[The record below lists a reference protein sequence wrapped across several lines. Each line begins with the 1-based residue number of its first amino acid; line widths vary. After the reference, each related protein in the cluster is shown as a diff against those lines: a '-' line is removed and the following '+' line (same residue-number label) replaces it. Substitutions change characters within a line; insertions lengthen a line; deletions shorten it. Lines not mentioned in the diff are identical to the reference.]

1 MKFYSYSNENK
12 SYTKAISLT
21 DVRMVT
27 LSEGSGKSQIR
38 FSVCITFN
46 DGAIHSFEWLHEK
59 EAKKVY
65 QEILLNLL
73 NEDA

>member
-1 MKFYSYSNENK
+1 MKFYSHSNENNN
-12 SYTKAISLT
+12 YTKAISLT
-21 DVRMVT
+21 DVRMIT

-46 DGAIHSFEWLHEK
+46 DGTIRSFDWLHEE

-65 QEILLNLL
+65 QEILNLL